1 VANITQSVFIAAP
14 IEVVWK
20 EAANLP
26 SHVEWMADAESIEF
40 LSDLRAGVGVRMKV
54 ETAVG
59 PLHTSDL
66 MEVIEW
72 VEKRTIGV
80 RHTGLVRGSGRFE
93 LAPVAGGTRFTWTER
108 LTFPWYLGGALTAIF
123 AKPVLGWIWRRNL
136 RGLKARIERSEQG

>member
-1 VANITQSVFIAAP
+1 VQFGERIGVAFQLIDDVLDLSPQP
-14 IEVVWK
+14 K
-20 EAANLP
+20 ETGKVP
-26 SHVEWMADAESIEF
+26 GT
-40 LSDLRAGVGVRMKV
+40 DLRAGVGVRMKV

-59 PLHTSDL
+59 PLRTSDL

-72 VEKRTIGV
+72 VESRTIGV

-136 RGLKARIERSEQG
+136 RGLKARIEG